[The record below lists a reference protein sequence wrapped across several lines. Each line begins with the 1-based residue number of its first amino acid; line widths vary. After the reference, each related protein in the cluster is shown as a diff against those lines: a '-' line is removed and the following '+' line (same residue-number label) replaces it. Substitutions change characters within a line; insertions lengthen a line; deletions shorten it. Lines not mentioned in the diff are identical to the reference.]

1 MSEPKI
7 AVAGLPS
14 GSPPTAPKTPS
25 SPPPPSKPPAPPT
38 PPGSPAERG
47 SALAIVGMVGFVVAA
62 VVAGFFI
69 VRAQTLQ
76 SDCKQAK
83 SESAQRQTQLEAA
96 RAELVKAQGDAKAMS
111 DETAKLQV
119 QLEKAK
125 SETTGALATAEK
137 ASGEAQKLQTQ
148 LGQANKDLAE
158 TKVTAKKAMDELAK
172 LQAQMQ
178 AQLQAQ
184 SGVTTQAQPKQTG
197 TDAAAAKPLAVNGK
211 PMPVSVTFRKAE
223 VGDGMALVLQNASTA
238 ALAVSVRFTNPTSG
252 ANKDYHLAMDAGAS
266 KELGSLGAWL
276 LASGDKIEV
285 AAPGYNSILKTA
297 P

>member
-38 PPGSPAERG
+38 PPDSPAERG
-47 SALAIVGMVGFVVAA
+47 SALAIVAMVGFVVAA
-62 VVAGFFI
+62 IVAGYFI

-76 SDCKQAK
+76 SDLKQAK

-96 RAELVKAQGDAKAMS
+96 RAELVKTQGDVKAMS
-111 DETAKLQV
+111 EESAKLQAQV
-119 QLEKAK
+119 DKAK
-125 SETTGALATAEK
+125 SETTDAMATAEK
-137 ASGEAQKLQTQ
+137 ASGEAKKLQTQ
-148 LGQANKDLAE
+148 LGQAYKDLAE
-158 TKVTAKKAMDELAK
+158 AKVTAKKATDELAK
-172 LQAQMQ
+172 LQAQ
-178 AQLQAQ
+178 LQEQ
-184 SGVTTQAQPKQTG
+184 SGVTTQAQSKQTG
-197 TDAAAAKPLAVNGK
+197 TDAAAVKPPAVSGK
-211 PMPVSVTFRKAE
+211 PMPVSVSFRKAE
-223 VGDGMALVLQNASTA
+223 VGDGMALVLQNTSTA
-238 ALAVSVRFTNPTSG
+238 VLAVSVKFSNPTSG
-252 ANKDYHLAMDAGAS
+252 ANKDYHLAMDAGAT
-266 KELGSLGAWL
+266 KELGSLSPWTWS